1 MSEFLVRSVQFR
13 VTSVQSNRGCGHRLN
28 NGTGVIFGMIFFFS
42 DGLLLSVSNSNR
54 QYSTLLKCHNQKYIL
69 GVSKSKV
76 LLENILKGG
85 SNFIEDGSLG

>member
-13 VTSVQSNRGCGHRLN
+13 VTSVQNNRGSGHRLN
-28 NGTGVIFGMIFFFS
+28 NGTSVICGMINFFS

-54 QYSTLLKCHNQKYIL
+54 IFYIIK
-69 GVSKSKV
+69 VSQPKV
-76 LLENILKGG
+76 HPESVTIKGAAGEFLKGG